1 MRLRGLGMKTVN
13 YSICVAF
20 IHVAAAPGTVWG
32 QVENGEASEATDWT
46 YQPQSL
52 RLESE
57 DQPTPRD
64 AHLAAMFLGEDPAA
78 ESNDDAVAKDAPGR
92 PDDWQFEIAPF
103 LWATY
108 LRYDASVG
116 PIGASGDVDFT
127 DLASILDMGF
137 SLHAEARK
145 NRFGVFLEGS
155 YILSSAGDRAH
166 VGPIPI
172 LGIKAEAEMALTQ
185 VTLGGMYRLGDPGC
199 TLDLMAGVRYTQLEA
214 DMSIGPFIDAS
225 VTKDFLDPMV
235 AARFRWDFEEKWR
248 LALRGEAG
256 GFGVDTELTWGLQGT
271 IGYRLREDLVLE
283 VGYRYFDMELEKG
296 PLHLEQQ
303 VHGPIIGL
311 AISF

>member
-1 MRLRGLGMKTVN
+1 MMTTRLTMCLTFAIATTAFAQEFTVDEEN
-13 YSICVAF
+13 AGSKKAEYSPFVDQHF
-20 IHVAAAPGTVWG
+20 PTR
-32 QVENGEASEATDWT
+32 ASWEDTHLHRAD
-46 YQPQSL
+46 
-52 RLESE
+52 SE
-57 DQPTPRD
+57 D
-64 AHLAAMFLGEDPAA
+64 DPA
-78 ESNDDAVAKDAPGR
+78 DKDATTR
-92 PDDWQFEIAPF
+92 EDDDWQFEIAPF

-116 PIGASGDVDFT
+116 PIGASGDVDFF

-155 YILSSAGDRAH
+155 YISSSADDRAK

-172 LGIKAEAEMALTQ
+172 LGVKADLEMELTQ
-185 VTLGGMYRLGDPGC
+185 VTLGGMYRLGEPGR
-199 TLDLMAGVRYTQLEA
+199 TLDLMAGVRYTRLDA

-271 IGYRLREDLVLE
+271 IGYRLRDNVVLE

>member
-1 MRLRGLGMKTVN
+1 MKSLHYFV
-13 YSICVAF
+13 CLAF
-20 IHVAAAPGTVWG
+20 IHVAAVPGTVWG
-32 QVENGEASEATDWT
+32 QVENGEASEATGWM

-52 RLESE
+52 WPGWKDRPTSRGARLV
-57 DQPTPRD
+57 
-64 AHLAAMFLGEDPAA
+64 AMFPNEDPAA
-78 ESNDDAVAKDAPGR
+78 ESHDDAMAKDAAGSS
-92 PDDWQFEIAPF
+92 DDWQFEIAPF

-145 NRFGVFLEGS
+145 NRFGAFLEGS
-155 YILSSAGDRAH
+155 YILSSADDRAN
-166 VGPIPI
+166 VGPVPV
-172 LGIKAEAEMALTQ
+172 LGIKAEAELALTQ
-185 VTLGGMYRLGDPGC
+185 ITLGGMYRLGEPGR
-199 TLDLMAGVRYTQLEA
+199 TLDLMAGVRYTQLDA
-214 DMSIGPFIDAS
+214 DMSIGPFLNPS
-225 VTKDFLDPMV
+225 FTKEFLDPMV
-235 AARFRWDFEEKWR
+235 AARLRWDYAEKWR

-271 IGYRLREDLVLE
+271 IGYRLRENVVLE